1 MGAHDKIAV
10 LQIGLQGA
18 DYPDP
23 IRRPTRHAGSAL
35 GNGHHLR
42 PPVRRVTGCR
52 HGATTR
58 TANVAELL
66 HREALWLV
74 HCSHSVTDVHS
85 RRIPVGMFKE
95 VTTWVLQLLLKH

>member
-18 DYPDP
+18 DYPD
-23 IRRPTRHAGSAL
+23 RVEGLTRHAGKPS

-58 TANVAELL
+58 TANVTDL
-66 HREALWLV
+66 RPGEALWLV
-74 HCSHSVTDVHS
+74 HCSHSVTDVQS
-85 RRIPVGMFKE
+85 RRIPAGMFKE
-95 VTTWVLQLLLKH
+95 VTTWVLLLLLKH

>member
-1 MGAHDKIAV
+1 MRG
-10 LQIGLQGA
+10 
-18 DYPDP
+18 
-23 IRRPTRHAGSAL
+23 
-35 GNGHHLR
+35 
-42 PPVRRVTGCR
+42 